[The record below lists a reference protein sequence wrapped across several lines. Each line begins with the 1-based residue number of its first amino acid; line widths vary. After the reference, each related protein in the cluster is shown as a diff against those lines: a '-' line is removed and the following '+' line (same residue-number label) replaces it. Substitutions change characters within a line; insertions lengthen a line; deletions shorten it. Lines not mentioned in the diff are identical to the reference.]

1 MAGLQRVEG
10 AYQRFG
16 SMINTTVL
24 LIGFGGLIWNAGAD
38 AEKRDAADR
47 QNAARIELVEQR
59 QIEKWNVHEDLHK
72 NRLAEV
78 KAVEARADERLKS
91 IETDVRK
98 LNGITD
104 NLSYRLTSNEQA
116 TSGIAEAVKDIQKS
130 FSQQSGDLREIK
142 VILDRIEKG
151 QRQ

>member
-1 MAGLQRVEG
+1 MAGLQKVEG

-59 QIEKWNVHEDLHK
+59 QIEKWTVHEDLHK

-78 KAVEARADERLKS
+78 KAVEARADERFKS

-98 LNGITD
+98 LNGVTD

-116 TSGIAEAVKDIQKS
+116 TSGIAQTVKDIQQS
-130 FSQQSGDLREIK
+130 LSQQSGDLREIK

-151 QRQ
+151 QRR

>member
-1 MAGLQRVEG
+1 MTALKQVEG
-10 AYQRFG
+10 AWQRFG
-16 SMINTTVL
+16 SMINT
-24 LIGFGGLIWNAGAD
+24 GLILTAALAAIWQGGSYFERVEND
-38 AEKRDAADR
+38 IKSNSAEITR
-47 QNAARIELVEQR
+47 VEREQVS
-59 QIEKWNVHEDLHK
+59 KWTVHEDLHK

-98 LNGITD
+98 LNGVTD
-104 NLSYRLTSNEQA
+104 NLNYRLTSNEQA
-116 TSGIAEAVKDIQKS
+116 TSGTAEAVKEIQKS

>member
-1 MAGLQRVEG
+1 MAGLQKVEG

-59 QIEKWNVHEDLHK
+59 QIEKWTVHEDLHK

-104 NLSYRLTSNEQA
+104 NLNYRLTSNEQA

>member
-1 MAGLQRVEG
+1 MAGLQKVEG

-59 QIEKWNVHEDLHK
+59 QIEKWTVHEDLHK

>member
-59 QIEKWNVHEDLHK
+59 QIEKWTIHEDLHK

>member
-1 MAGLQRVEG
+1 MAGLQKVEG

-59 QIEKWNVHEDLHK
+59 QIEKWTIHEDLHK

>member
-1 MAGLQRVEG
+1 MAGLQQVEG

-59 QIEKWNVHEDLHK
+59 QIEKWVIHEDLHK
-72 NRLAEV
+72 NRLADV
-78 KAVEARADERLKS
+78 KAVEARADERLKG

-98 LNGITD
+98 LNGVTD

-116 TSGIAEAVKDIQKS
+116 TNGIAQTVKDIQQS
-130 FSQQSGDLREIK
+130 LSQQSGDLREIK

-151 QRQ
+151 QRR